1 MTIGPAME
9 NEERKVARVPL
20 TLGAVMGAFLVVAAI
35 VAALIW
41 AL

>member
-1 MTIGPAME
+1 MG

-20 TLGAVMGAFLVVAAI
+20 MLGAVMGVFVVVAAI
-35 VAALIW
+35 VALLIW

>member
-1 MTIGPAME
+1 MA
-9 NEERKVARVPL
+9 NEERRVARVPL

-35 VAALIW
+35 VALLIW